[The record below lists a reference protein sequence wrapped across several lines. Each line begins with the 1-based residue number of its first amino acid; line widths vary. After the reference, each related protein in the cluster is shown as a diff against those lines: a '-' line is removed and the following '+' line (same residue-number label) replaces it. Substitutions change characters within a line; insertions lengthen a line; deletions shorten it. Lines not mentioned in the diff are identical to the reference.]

1 MLESI
6 PGDPDS
12 VLVLADALQASA
24 VRLGATADAVRG
36 LGPGA
41 VWDGPAGTAFGGQ
54 VAALAPLL
62 AAAAD
67 RSAGSAA
74 ACAPLPQPSTG
85 RKQRSPG
92 RWTSIWSPNVGMPR
106 SRRRPYTL
114 LTLGRTELDPEV
126 IVVRQAQCGALAV
139 QTDALATH
147 RAAVA
152 DFGPLMPPVARP
164 CGGRRRTRSVTPRH
178 TGWCWVPPAR
188 AEPGPDQRARPAP
201 SSGGCGGRVVGAG
214 ADAMLAGSGTKV
226 VWDKVAVN
234 VALAGVGSW
243 GKVLKAGALAGS
255 TRTVTRGAQRTSTVT
270 GASMTTQDRLRA
282 GCVRRSMTSPTACAV
297 GAASRSSKLSAGES
311 ARVTRIRG
319 PAEGPLARS
328 GRSPARPGAGMVPA
342 CGGHRPGEDDP
353 RPVGTRVRGRDQR
366 QADVCRGCHPRGLRD
381 RHRKGHRAGRGV
393 PRRGPPTMMLGLSL
407 GGCPLPRRFPPR
419 T

>member
-74 ACAPLPQPSTG
+74 ALRAFAPALDRAQAAIA
-85 RKQRSPG
+85 RAVDQHL
-92 RWTSIWSPNVGMPR
+92 VAE
-106 SRRRPYTL
+106 RRYAALEEEAYTL

-152 DFGPLMPPVARP
+152 DFEAADATCGAALRRASADAIGDSAAYRMVLGASSEGRAQDLISVPGLLLPPVGAAA
-164 CGGRRRTRSVTPRH
+164 G
-178 TGWCWVPPAR
+178 
-188 AEPGPDQRARPAP
+188 
-201 SSGGCGGRVVGAG
+201 VVGAG
-214 ADAMLAGSGTKV
+214 ADAMLAGFWDEGG
-226 VWDKVAVN
+226 WDKVAVN
-234 VALAGVGSW
+234 
-243 GKVLKAGALAGS
+243 
-255 TRTVTRGAQRTSTVT
+255 
-270 GASMTTQDRLRA
+270 
-282 GCVRRSMTSPTACAV
+282 
-297 GAASRSSKLSAGES
+297 AAS
-311 ARVTRIRG
+311 
-319 PAEGPLARS
+319 PP
-328 GRSPARPGAGMVPA
+328 
-342 CGGHRPGEDDP
+342 
-353 RPVGTRVRGRDQR
+353 
-366 QADVCRGCHPRGLRD
+366 
-381 RHRKGHRAGRGV
+381 V
-393 PRRGPPTMMLGLSL
+393 PR
-407 GGCPLPRRFPPR
+407 C
-419 T
+419 

>member
-54 VAALAPLL
+54 VSALAPLL

-74 ACAPLPQPSTG
+74 ALRAFAPALDRAQATIA
-85 RKQRSPG
+85 RAVDQHL
-92 RWTSIWSPNVGMPR
+92 VAE
-106 SRRRPYTL
+106 RRYAALEEEAYTL

-152 DFGPLMPPVARP
+152 DFEAADATCGAALRRASADAIGDSAAYRMVLGASSEGRAQDLISVPGLLLPPVGAAA
-164 CGGRRRTRSVTPRH
+164 GG
-178 TGWCWVPPAR
+178 
-188 AEPGPDQRARPAP
+188 
-201 SSGGCGGRVVGAG
+201 VGAG
-214 ADAMLAGSGTKV
+214 ADAMLAGFWDEGG
-226 VWDKVAVN
+226 WDKVAVN

-270 GASMTTQDRLRA
+270 GASMTTRDRLRA
-282 GCVRRSMTSPTACAV
+282 GVRAEVDDFTDSLRGGSGKPFL
-297 GAASRSSKLSAGES
+297 KLSAGES
-311 ARVTRIRG
+311 ARVT
-319 PAEGPLARS
+319 PEFVARQK
-328 GRSPARPGAGMVPA
+328 VPW
-342 CGGHRPGEDDP
+342 
-353 RPVGTRVRGRDQR
+353 RVRAAALPDRAREWSRHVAATGREKTILGQWELASAGGTNAKQMYAAGVTLEVSATVTGKVTERVDEFR
-366 QADVCRGCHPRGLRD
+366 AED
-381 RHRKGHRAGRGV
+381 R
-393 PRRGPPTMMLGLSL
+393 RR
-407 GGCPLPRRFPPR
+407 
-419 T
+419 